1 MVSPLVGC
9 CIVRCVRSLAFAP
22 PRAALSFLPPGAA
35 VLRHGADD
43 TLPPANCSRITG
55 VACGA
60 HRTHVA
66 LHALGRLDGMFVLSI
81 FDHFLYTRYRIFV
94 VRARFV
100 ARSCGLVAR
109 SARQRVLETCT
120 AELSEHYIGME
131 VIGAGGMGVVL
142 KARPVRLLERRITVV
157 AGGSCSPSRVGWVT
171 VVTPLDTCLKTVA
184 VTSCPAISTL
194 VQSGKE
200 RS

>member
-1 MVSPLVGC
+1 MEPTIHC
-9 CIVRCVRSLAFAP
+9 P
-22 PRAALSFLPPGAA
+22 PQIAAELP
-35 VLRHGADD
+35 VL
-43 TLPPANCSRITG
+43 L
-55 VACGA
+55 ACGA

-81 FDHFLYTRYRIFV
+81 FDHYLYTRYRIFV

-194 VQSGKE
+194 VQSGQE

>member
-1 MVSPLVGC
+1 ML
-9 CIVRCVRSLAFAP
+9 L
-22 PRAALSFLPPGAA
+22 
-35 VLRHGADD
+35 
-43 TLPPANCSRITG
+43 
-55 VACGA
+55 ACGA

-81 FDHFLYTRYRIFV
+81 FEHYLYTRYRIFV

-194 VQSGKE
+194 VQSG
-200 RS
+200 